1 MLSSARLRN
10 SLRNIN
16 KDVLIVNSHTS
27 NIEVLQTESNKQ
39 IQDDVYN
46 KVENKEQKLAS
57 AQGLF
62 QKYREKKCIINHG

>member
-27 NIEVLQTESNKQ
+27 NIEVLQTELNKE

-46 KVENKEQKLAS
+46 KVENKEQVSFSSMGYFKS
-57 AQGLF
+57 I
-62 QKYREKKCIINHG
+62 EKRNAL

>member
-10 SLRNIN
+10 NLRNIN

-27 NIEVLQTESNKQ
+27 NIEVLQTELNKE
-39 IQDDVYN
+39 IQDDAYN

-57 AQGLF
+57 AQWVIS
-62 QKYREKKCIINHG
+62 KI